1 METIGFNFNDLANIQ
16 ATELNRI
23 DGATEEQKQLSVA
36 SHISQG
42 CSQDEAQYRAT
53 ITGEMTA
60 ITISLLAT
68 IDANNKR
75 ILLDLKEAGILS

>member
-1 METIGFNFNDLANIQ
+1 METIGFNFNDLVNIQ
-16 ATELNRI
+16 TTALNRV
-23 DGATEEQKQLSVA
+23 DGATEEQKQLSIA
-36 SHISQG
+36 NHISRG

-75 ILLDLKEAGILS
+75 ILFDLKETGILS